1 MNNESDPNGS
11 SPEEKPQ
18 PTPRHG
24 GATAGKATKALLKK
38 QKREEKQRQREQ
50 ARLAAQRKKS
60 ITRALLWGIPIIFI
74 ALGAWAIA
82 RSPKTSNE
90 DNPLISRR
98 GIHWHPNLEIS
109 IKGNPVTIPA
119 NIGLG
124 GGIHADTHTHKE
136 NDQIHLEM
144 SRPVRENDT
153 RLAKFFETWGEEFNL
168 QCILDVCNSEEGTV
182 RMFVNGEENTE
193 FENYHMNDGDNIEI
207 TYE

>member
-1 MNNESDPNGS
+1 MNNEPDPNGS
-11 SPEEKPQ
+11 PPED
-18 PTPRHG
+18 
-24 GATAGKATKALLKK
+24 KATKALLKK

-60 ITRALLWGIPIIFI
+60 ITRALLWGVPIILI
-74 ALGAWAIA
+74 ALGVWAIA
-82 RSPKTSNE
+82 RLPKTANE

-109 IKGNPVTIPA
+109 IKGERVTIPA

-124 GGIHADTHTHKE
+124 AVHADTHTHKE

-144 SRPVRENDT
+144 SRPVRESDT
-153 RLAKFFETWGEEFNL
+153 RLAKFFETWGEEFNS
-168 QCILDVCNSEEGTV
+168 QCILDACNGEEGTV

-193 FENYHMNDGDNIEI
+193 FENYHMKDGDNIEI